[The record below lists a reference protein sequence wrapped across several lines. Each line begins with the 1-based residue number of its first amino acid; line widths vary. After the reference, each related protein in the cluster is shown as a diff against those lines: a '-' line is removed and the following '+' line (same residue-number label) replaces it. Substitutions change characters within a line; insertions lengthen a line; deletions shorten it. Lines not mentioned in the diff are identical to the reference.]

1 MIVLAQTPPPDPV
14 PGDAEIRSPAFWL
27 ALVLLATLS
36 CLLIYG
42 IFETRLRMALATG
55 AAAVDL
61 LRRNTRRL
69 WILIAGTAVILFG
82 ILIAPLPGPGPVIL
96 VPIGLGILATE
107 FAWARRLQLELK
119 RRTSPLGNATKHVVD
134 HTPRWVVIPALL
146 IYWCIPAAVASFTNL
161 PQKAVWSVASMM
173 FAPFLLW
180 AWMVYK
186 AAWVGSKR
194 ESHAPEA
201 EPAKSGGS
209 EQPS

>member
-1 MIVLAQTPPPDPV
+1 
-14 PGDAEIRSPAFWL
+14 
-27 ALVLLATLS
+27 
-36 CLLIYG
+36 
-42 IFETRLRMALATG
+42 MALATG